1 MNYYRK
7 TIDNTA
13 NDVKLKM
20 QIGALTLKLSEN
32 NGNISSNLSKIN
44 TNTSDISNNYNFTQ
58 INKKK
63 SEFNTSL
70 IDTNR
75 DNIASNLTTLN
86 NIDNDL
92 ISLRG
97 RINTHQNDIQ
107 NIYSNI
113 NAIKEN
119 NLKIS
124 NEVFNDTYDIINQSF
139 NFNENKHSYQLFEK
153 VIENNMVSGEL
164 IINTIINYKYDN
176 LKNDLNRLTHL
187 YQFHD
192 DEDNL
197 FYSITLDNHDFSTS
211 NFDKN
216 ILNVSDNFCF
226 NIDNKDKI
234 KIVLSLTRINEW
246 GSGTINLQMIDNNN
260 SINII
265 YKEKTDISNKFDK
278 NDKKLKDIDDKI
290 SSNNNLI
297 SNNFTSIL
305 PLKSDYVIDNIWLF
319 NLNSNKDLNFKSN
332 IKKILVYENNID
344 YQFKPN
350 SFIEINESIAYK
362 YNNIKLY
369 YYVLKET
376 YVLMDQN
383 DIILDEFNFNIKSK
397 GFIFNNLHI
406 YDNQYFF
413 KVQSNITTLKL
424 KVYLERINYDNDMEF
439 NLQLNSDHQSN
450 FVCLKYFKYTS

>member
-7 TIDNTA
+7 TVDNTA
-13 NDVKLKM
+13 NDLKLKM
-20 QIGALTLKLSEN
+20 QMGALTLKLSEN
-32 NGNISSNLSKIN
+32 NGNISSNTSLIDTNKNNISS
-44 TNTSDISNNYNFTQ
+44 NTSLIDTNVSDISTLKTDVSNNYNFTQ

-70 IDTNR
+70 IDNNR
-75 DNIASNLTTLN
+75 DNIVTNLSKIN
-86 NIDNDL
+86 NIE
-92 ISLRG
+92 
-97 RINTHQNDIQ
+97 
-107 NIYSNI
+107 
-113 NAIKEN
+113 EN

-124 NEVFNDTYDIINQSF
+124 DEVFNNRYDIINQNF
-139 NFNENKHSYQLFEK
+139 NFNKNMHLYKLFEK
-153 VIENNMVSGEL
+153 TIENIMITGEL
-164 IINTIINYKYDN
+164 IINTVINYKYDN

-187 YQFHD
+187 YQFYND
-192 DEDNL
+192 KDEL
-197 FYSITLDNHDFSTS
+197 FYSITLDNHDFGVPS
-211 NFDKN
+211 NSDKN

-246 GSGTINLQMIDNNN
+246 GSGNIKLQMINNN

-265 YKEKTDISNKFDK
+265 YKEKTDISDKFDD
-278 NDKKLKDIDDKI
+278 NDKKIKAIDDKI

-305 PLKSDYVIDNIWLF
+305 PLKSNYVIDNILLF
-319 NLNSNKDLNFKSN
+319 NLNSNKDINFKSN
-332 IKKILVYENNID
+332 INRILVYETNIF

-362 YNNIKLY
+362 YDNIKLY
-369 YYVLKET
+369 YYVLKEK

-383 DIILDEFNFNIKSK
+383 DTILDEFNFNIKSK

-413 KVQSNITTLKL
+413 KVQSDITTLKL
-424 KVYLERINYDNDMEF
+424 KVYLERINYDNDTEF
-439 NLQLNSDHQSN
+439 NLQLNSDSQSN